1 MNQVLVFIFGA
12 VLGGVVAGLWFDK
25 KCREIKNDL
34 ARTEKE
40 LEKEKEIL
48 GGFEEY
54 NKKINQI
61 KEEIKQKI
69 LDIIKEKGNIQTK
82 EVAELFEVSR
92 ATAFRYLEELEKEGK
107 IEQMGAFGRE
117 VKYRVKV

>member
-1 MNQVLVFIFGA
+1 MGMQ
-12 VLGGVVAGLWFDK
+12 
-25 KCREIKNDL
+25 
-34 ARTEKE
+34 KE
-40 LEKEKEIL
+40 LEKERKIL

-107 IEQMGAFGRE
+107 IEQMGVFGRE

>member
-12 VLGGVVAGLWFDK
+12 VLGGVVAGLWFAK

-107 IEQMGAFGRE
+107 IEQMGAFGKE
-117 VKYRVKV
+117 VKYRAKA

>member
-12 VLGGVVAGLWFDK
+12 VFGGVAAGFWYFK
-25 KCREIKNDL
+25 KLKD
-34 ARTEKE
+34 TETELMGMQKE
-40 LEKEKEIL
+40 LEKERKIL

-107 IEQMGAFGRE
+107 IEQMGVFGRE